1 MFIIRSNV
9 TESCDFRTSLKSA
22 RDFFVDG
29 NNYIQLM
36 PNLDSIHTDIKGV
49 LRWNIS
55 VSVPLVGNWRASFA
69 VDFLET
75 DNLIEWYPSSTEK
88 QNFLRCVAQ
97 LSEKNDGVVQ
107 VKITN
112 NLELRREKASDFHVL
127 ANMAGEKTISQE
139 LQSEASKMIKD
150 FMLKAKEKLEK

>member
-9 TESCDFRTSLKSA
+9 AENFNFRTSLKSA

-29 NNYIQLM
+29 NNYVSLM
-36 PNLDSIHTDIKGV
+36 PNLDSIHTDTKGV

-75 DNLIEWYPSSTEK
+75 DGLIEWYPSGTEK
-88 QNFLRCVAQ
+88 HNFLRCAAQ
-97 LSEKNDGVVQ
+97 LVEKDNGIVE
-107 VKITN
+107 VKIVN

-127 ANMAGEKTISQE
+127 ANMAGEKNISRE
-139 LQSEASKMIKD
+139 LQSEAGKMIRD
-150 FMLKAKEKLEK
+150 FLQKSKEKLED

>member
-1 MFIIRSNV
+1 MFTIKSNV
-9 TESCDFRTSLKSA
+9 TESCDIKTSFNSA

-29 NNYIQLM
+29 NNYVQLM
-36 PNLDSIHTDIKGV
+36 PNIDSIHTDTKGA

-75 DNLIEWYPSSTEK
+75 DGLIEWYPSSLER

-97 LSEKNDGVVQ
+97 LTENSNGTVQ

-112 NLELRREKASDFHVL
+112 NLELRREKASDFHIL

-150 FMLKAKEKLEK
+150 FLQKSKEKLED